1 MSTSKTITRNKTN
14 YTVDEALSAYRP
26 EGYTSWKV
34 FQDQMILS
42 NAKNDLS
49 FKRSDNGS
57 YEKVI
62 LLGEDKSM
70 EVPISVHD
78 FVQENGKNYIIGKKE
93 KEFIAIP
100 IN

>member
-1 MSTSKTITRNKTN
+1 MSTGKTITRNKTN
-14 YTVDEALSAYRP
+14 YTVDEELSAYRP

-34 FQDQMILS
+34 FQDQIILS

-49 FKRSDNGS
+49 FKRSDNGG

-62 LLGEDKSM
+62 LLGEDKSV
-70 EVPISVHD
+70 EINFLVHD
-78 FVQENGKNYIIGKKE
+78 FIEYEGVNYALGVKE
-93 KEFIAIP
+93 SHHIAIP